1 MNSNYFFNQFII
13 HNLFY
18 SIIATILLSS
28 LKLVGAASD
37 LFTANLSPS
46 EFKLAKSCFFNCR
59 DHYIMNDVRK
69 CFDQTVR
76 NKIKTYEN
84 IRKIVAGQGDDYAA
98 GCLLDFLSFK

>member
-1 MNSNYFFNQFII
+1 
-13 HNLFY
+13 
-18 SIIATILLSS
+18 
-28 LKLVGAASD
+28 
-37 LFTANLSPS
+37 
-46 EFKLAKSCFFNCR
+46 
-59 DHYIMNDVRK
+59 MNDVRK